1 MTTDKGTAKSFNRT
15 DMKKCSKI
23 LKCLFEKPINK
34 LHNISFLCFKNVTR
48 LALTSLHFHIFLS
61 IRPGKSPKKPA
72 AALQCSQSIFKVCF
86 VWKEMYLN
94 FYKLFSSSYR
104 CMVMTI
110 FYNVL
115 SGVPTIFWHK
125 HYNYYSLAILRC
137 LALPKRCSKRNFI
150 FAKEMDLAAAI
161 HYTWWVSFLQI
172 SL

>member
-1 MTTDKGTAKSFNRT
+1 MFQ
-15 DMKKCSKI
+15 KC
-23 LKCLFEKPINK
+23 
-34 LHNISFLCFKNVTR
+34 HTISPAIPT
-48 LALTSLHFHIFLS
+48 LS
-61 IRPGKSPKKPA
+61 HLLVNQAWQITKKPA
-72 AALQCSQSIFKVCF
+72 AALQCSQSIFEVCF

-150 FAKEMDLAAAI
+150 FAKEMDLAAA
-161 HYTWWVSFLQI
+161 YSLQQHLLLVLSGFFFANI
-172 SL
+172 TKKYCTRRGSNHFVH